1 MNKDYLFTS
10 ERLGFRNWKISDLE
24 EMSVINADVDV
35 MKHFPQTLTKE
46 ETAAFI
52 DRQKAHYEKFG
63 YNYFATEVLE
73 SGEFIGFIGF
83 SALDFEAEFTPAT
96 DIGWRL
102 KKNSWGNGYATEGAK
117 KCLEFAFNELNLEK
131 IILIDY
137 PGFNLSLAKSL
148 KSKVNIPIIYY
159 ISPQVWAW
167 KENRISKIKRDL
179 DALYVILP
187 FEEPGRGLLGRP
199 FLTKFPSLFQLK
211 GSLPL

>member
-96 DIGWRL
+96 DIGWRIN
-102 KKNSWGNGYATEGAK
+102 KSAWGKGFATEGAK
-117 KCLEFAFNELNLEK
+117 RCLEFAFKELQLTRIVSIFTEMNQKSEK
-131 IILIDY
+131 
-137 PGFNLSLAKSL
+137 
-148 KSKVNIPIIYY
+148 VM
-159 ISPQVWAW
+159 Q
-167 KENRISKIKRDL
+167 KIGMIK
-179 DALYVILP
+179 
-187 FEEPGRGLLGRP
+187 
-199 FLTKFPSLFQLK
+199 K
-211 GSLPL
+211 GSFNHPKLKDFPKYEHCIWYELVKK